1 MANVAN
7 GYVDITLGSPNPS
20 SPTYAP
26 MPRPGCRLC
35 LRPREEHQEDK
46 CLFSTTTYVPEDL
59 ASFRSRFGAWSS
71 GQRIEDC
78 LAEIVF
84 YLGSLPK

>member
-1 MANVAN
+1 MANFDH
-7 GYVDITLGSPNPS
+7 GYADITLGQPNS
-20 SPTYAP
+20 STPTYSP
-26 MPRPGCRLC
+26 MPIPGCRLC

-46 CLFSTTTYVPEDL
+46 CLFSTTAYQPEDIT
-59 ASFRSRFGAWSS
+59 AFRSRFGAWSA

-78 LAEIVF
+78 LAAVVF